1 MLKSYDAKKNAICR
15 GIAIETLNNGVD
27 VQIVHGGPSLK
38 RKQAPRMKLATKTT
52 KSKKKTSKEEHEED
66 EECGVS
72 KSWRDFNVEA
82 LIALQSKME
91 PDFVKNVKK

>member
-1 MLKSYDAKKNAICR
+1 
-15 GIAIETLNNGVD
+15 
-27 VQIVHGGPSLK
+27 
-38 RKQAPRMKLATKTT
+38 MKLATKTT